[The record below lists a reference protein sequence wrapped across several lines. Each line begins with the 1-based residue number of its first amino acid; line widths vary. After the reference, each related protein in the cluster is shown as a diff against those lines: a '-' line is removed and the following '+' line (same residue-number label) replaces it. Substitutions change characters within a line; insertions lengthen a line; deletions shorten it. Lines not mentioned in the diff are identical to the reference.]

1 MFCNKC
7 KTVRVRRSVDPVTG
21 EVTEQKHVI
30 QGRVFVDRIFSE
42 RKHVE
47 LFCINCGARWML
59 DKTKN
64 VFAAW
69 VVKTERAH
77 ADAVTIVGKA
87 A

>member
-1 MFCNKC
+1 MNCKKC
-7 KTVRVRRSVDPVTG
+7 EVRRVHKDENGNDVVDYV
-21 EVTEQKHVI
+21 

-69 VVKTERAH
+69 LVSVEEAH
-77 ADAVTIVGKA
+77 ANAVTVR
-87 A
+87 

>member
-1 MFCNKC
+1 MYCNKC
-7 KTVRVRRSVDPVTG
+7 YVPPMKIGVDSDGREILRPAR
-21 EVTEQKHVI
+21 

-47 LFCINCGARWML
+47 LFCINCGYRWML

-69 VVKTERAH
+69 IVKVETVHAH
-77 ADAVTIVGKA
+77 AVTVGPSS
-87 A
+87 